1 MVKVRCPKCGTI
13 FPPEARDV
21 QICPNCGC
29 VLKIP
34 RRSAIKRYATNRRE
48 DQYDTPQQAQLPD
61 RSSGVYLSR
70 EEYENL
76 LYKAKARKDQPGE
89 NEELYRDNYTDDYA
103 GGAPSEYDTPRD
115 LYEYRRE
122 PEAEKPRD
130 NAEQQYTA
138 QDSGAEA
145 HLAGAEKEQQPQY
158 TSYVP
163 TQLPVPA
170 QPQKQTGV
178 FSMVLSVVLSA
189 AAGVMSVL
197 LLVFGVIGNGLFVT
211 TQGVH
216 MVSNG
221 SIPQKL
227 VILLITIL
235 PALFALF
242 GLVGS
247 LTRKKALA
255 IIMGVLLIFAFIAT
269 MVINP
274 LYEIAGSMEFSIE
287 GAALPDSFFEQNVW
301 VYITAGLE
309 LIAAISLFARSA
321 KIKKNH

>member
-48 DQYDTPQQAQLPD
+48 EQYDAPQQAQLPD

-76 LYKAKARKDQPGE
+76 LYKAKAKKDQP
-89 NEELYRDNYTDDYA
+89 EESEDLYRDNFANDYT
-103 GGAPSEYDTPRD
+103 GGTPSEYDSPRE

-130 NAEQQYTA
+130 NAEQSYTVPE
-138 QDSGAEA
+138 SGAETNSA
-145 HLAGAEKEQQPQY
+145 DTEKPY

-178 FSMVLSVVLSA
+178 LSMVLSVVLSA

-197 LLVFGVIGNGLFVT
+197 LLVFGIIGNGLFVT

-216 MVSNG
+216 MISAG

-247 LTRKKALA
+247 LTGKKALA
-255 IIMGVLLIFAFIAT
+255 IIMGILLIFAFAAT

-274 LYEIAGSMEFSIE
+274 LYEVFGSMEFSLE
-287 GAALPDSFFEQNVW
+287 GAALPDSFFKQNVW

-309 LIAAISLFARSA
+309 FIAAISLFVRAA
-321 KIKKNH
+321 KIRKTA